1 MVSGIPIYEVK
12 FGEGLVK
19 PEKSKGNTFAYA
31 VEAKTGPIKEP
42 ILISTN
48 AEAKRVFGINLAPHF
63 YQKGAPIY
71 MIRVAFPEMKEAS
84 ITYQAKIA
92 DTNNSATVDILKV
105 SSVTPGEQEYK
116 VSINNSMEK
125 HKAYN
130 LTISIEDVVSKKYTN
145 LSSLASV
152 AKIINNKF
160 GNYLVAELLID
171 EKQALKLKSTD
182 TLVKTSEGKFEVRE
196 TENEIKTGD
205 VIYSKGPF
213 SSSRLVTKDKNSVV
227 LTGGSCGKLRT
238 TNGDISS
245 VSIPATGIQNATG
258 TGTGDNEPNIDTTL
272 RYAYREAFDILANKD
287 ILGVA
292 TLSNQEVVQNE
303 LDEYIKRMIDP
314 EVYRYRMGVTA
325 IRTKF
330 DSNDPDKII
339 MADAD
344 ENGSS
349 EIDINRITE
358 SNDHLDNPFLVMIGQ
373 GVIFEE
379 DGVQRKL
386 LPHEA
391 VPLYTG
397 LRSSLFYGESI
408 YGGNSKKVLIGVKD
422 VLPLIPDTEV
432 TREDVESVNEAGLIT
447 FKKEY
452 EEITFLEGVTT
463 AQDSPVLS
471 HESVVIIVLNV
482 LKRLVRVSKPY
493 QGEPV
498 TEDLKSSLIN
508 SLNEELKNI
517 TDTDKTLV
525 ALEDYNI
532 PPYAVDV
539 ETTVI
544 AGFNEAG
551 EYIRETH
558 YLVTVKIVPIGTLRS
573 ITLSVIVI

>member
-48 AEAKRVFGINLAPHF
+48 AEAKRIFGINLAPHF

-71 MIRVAFPEMKEAS
+71 MIRVAFPDMKVGTLTYEARIDDTTNS
-84 ITYQAKIA
+84 DTVEVLKI
-92 DTNNSATVDILKV
+92 SG
-105 SSVTPGEQEYK
+105 VTPGRQK
-116 VSINNSMEK
+116 HRVTIVQSMEK
-125 HKAYN
+125 SRAYN
-130 LTISIEDVVSKKYTN
+130 LTVSIEDIVSKKYTN

-171 EKQALKLKSTD
+171 EKAALQLKETD
-182 TLVKTSEGKFEVRE
+182 TLVKDSEGKFKVRKSQSDIDDDD
-196 TENEIKTGD
+196 T
-205 VIYSKGPF
+205 IYAKGPY
-213 SSSRLVTKDKNSVV
+213 SASRLVAKDTENVT
-227 LTGGSCGKLRT
+227 LTGGSYGKLMT
-238 TNGDISS
+238 TIGNTST
-245 VSIPATGIQNATG
+245 VEIPKTGIQDATG
-258 TGTGDNEPNIDTTL
+258 TGTGDNDPNIDTTL

-287 ILGVA
+287 VLGVA

-325 IRTKF
+325 IGTQI
-330 DSNDPDKII
+330 DPTSKE
-339 MADAD
+339 MVMVKKD
-344 ENGSS
+344 EDNSQA
-349 EIDINRITE
+349 IDINKITD
-358 SNDHLDNPFLVMIGQ
+358 STSHLDNPFLVMIGQ
-373 GVIFEE
+373 GVVFEE

-408 YGGNSKKVLIGVKD
+408 YGGNSKKVLVGVKD
-422 VLPLIPDTEV
+422 ILPLVPGSET

-463 AQDSPVLS
+463 AQNSPVLS

-498 TEDLKSSLIN
+498 TEDLKSSLVN
-508 SLNEELKNI
+508 SLNEELKSI

-532 PPYAVDV
+532 PPYAVEV